1 MYSYERAV
9 GVSSGISSLV
19 SATDGNHGYGLAH
32 VANLFNTKAKVL
44 TTLREDILFFV
55 FILFIFYLWLL
66 RDRTRCGRVM
76 EKGFFKIKFNIIDKI
91 SNFTSHVRIMF
102 IIYT

>member
-1 MYSYERAV
+1 MYFFKMDLFYNSLLCSYEKAV

-44 TTLREDILFFV
+44 AAVLVLHRTI
-55 FILFIFYLWLL
+55 FILLHPSVLFYLS
-66 RDRTRCGRVM
+66 
-76 EKGFFKIKFNIIDKI
+76 I
-91 SNFTSHVRIMF
+91 SK
-102 IIYT
+102 